1 MRYARLHENLVA
13 ASKLLRDF
21 FALKPTVK
29 PVVVAVIACIRF
41 FIRKLYFRI
50 MFVAFST
57 NGDHNSLFDSLLP
70 GALGYI
76 QAYIWRLLLSSTRS
90 TIPTAAHEHRIIGR
104 YRKR

>member
-41 FIRKLYFRI
+41 FHKKTL
-50 MFVAFST
+50 FS
-57 NGDHNSLFDSLLP
+57 HHVCCFFD
-70 GALGYI
+70 
-76 QAYIWRLLLSSTRS
+76 
-90 TIPTAAHEHRIIGR
+90 
-104 YRKR
+104 